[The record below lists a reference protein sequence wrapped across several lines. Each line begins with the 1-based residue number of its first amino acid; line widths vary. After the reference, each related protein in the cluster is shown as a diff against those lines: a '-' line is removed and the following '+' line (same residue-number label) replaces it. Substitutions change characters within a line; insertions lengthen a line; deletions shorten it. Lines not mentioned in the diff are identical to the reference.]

1 MFQYPLNWLSGIRNY
16 TVSITLPAKET
27 EVHTVMQRNVERMA
41 EEKHVPAVLSDDFCE
56 RYLDMNNMKVLEQ
69 RTIDGIAAT
78 QSKADMTEQ
87 EIQLWNQIIRNK
99 QFTQYTLEDIQAK
112 ESELTGIL
120 DELAKEHQVSLDEYL
135 HSYGMTQD
143 DMEHFVEKQAG
154 KYGISLDP
162 DLEKGRN

>member
-1 MFQYPLNWLSGIRNY
+1 
-16 TVSITLPAKET
+16 
-27 EVHTVMQRNVERMA
+27 
-41 EEKHVPAVLSDDFCE
+41 
-56 RYLDMNNMKVLEQ
+56 
-69 RTIDGIAAT
+69 
-78 QSKADMTEQ
+78 MTEQ

-99 QFTQYTLEDIQAK
+99 QFTQYTSEDIQAK